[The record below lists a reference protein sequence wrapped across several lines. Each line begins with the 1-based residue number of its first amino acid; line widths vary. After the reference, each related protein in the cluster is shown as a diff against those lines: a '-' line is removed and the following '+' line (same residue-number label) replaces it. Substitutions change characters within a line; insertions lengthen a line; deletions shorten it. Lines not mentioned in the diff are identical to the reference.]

1 MYVKN
6 KIVEAE
12 RNDNREEKESSTN
25 SNSTIQL
32 KDFHSSL
39 VNNET
44 TQINEIVDDNSAI
57 SLAEIL
63 NNLSENE
70 AILFFSV
77 TNDVVKL
84 GEIFSYLL
92 IDYRTAIILTLERK
106 KLARVIS
113 HVKDDDL
120 ADYISDTPRYMRLK
134 VAAII
139 PPKRRKTIEKLVSY
153 SDDTVGSIMTTEYL
167 CVSKETTIEEVFKK
181 IKREGEYL
189 ESVRTVYVVDNNN
202 KLIGLKRLEEIIF
215 IDEGKKMEEIM
226 DTDFAYIYSTA
237 DKEEAIPICKKYDLA
252 TLPVLSKN
260 GELVGII
267 TFDDVLDV
275 IEEESTEDIL
285 LRAGVTPTSK
295 SYMET
300 RPFRMA
306 LSYVIWLIIIALINT
321 FSSVVV
327 SFNSTLTSLLSV
339 LIIFFPI
346 LNDTGGNSG
355 DQTTSTI
362 TRALATNEISTK
374 DYFKV
379 AGKELVVGFLSAIII
394 GVFNFGWTQ
403 FEFHTHL
410 INLEESQ
417 LNQLSLIFGS
427 VSKGYLMV
435 GLIVSLSLAF
445 SITLSKLL
453 GATLPIVTKQLKL
466 DPAVISG
473 PLISCLM
480 DILTLIIYFSLAGG
494 IINGIDP
501 GILGVR

>member
-6 KIVEAE
+6 KKVEIE
-12 RNDNREEKESSTN
+12 KEDNRLETNSVN
-25 SNSTIQL
+25 SNSTIL
-32 KDFHSSL
+32 LSDFHSSL

-44 TQINEIVDDNSAI
+44 SQINEIVDNNSAI
-57 SLAEIL
+57 SIAEIL

-92 IDYRTAIILTLERK
+92 VDHRTAIILTLGKK
-106 KLARVIS
+106 KLSQVIS
-113 HVKDDDL
+113 YVKDDDL

-139 PPKRRKTIEKLVSY
+139 PLKRRKTIEKLVSY

-167 CVSKETTIEEVFKK
+167 SVSKETTIQDVFKK
-181 IKREGEYL
+181 IKREGEWL
-189 ESVRTVYVVDNNN
+189 ETVRTVYVVDNNN

-215 IDEGKKMEEIM
+215 IDEKKKMEEIM
-226 DTDFAYIYSTA
+226 DTDFAYISSTA

-252 TLPVLSKN
+252 TLPVISKN

-285 LRAGVTPTSK
+285 LRAGIAPTSK

-300 RPFRMA
+300 KPFRMA

-327 SFNSTLTSLLSV
+327 SYNSHLTSLLSV

-362 TRALATNEISTK
+362 TRALATNEITTK
-374 DYFKV
+374 DYLKV
-379 AGKELVVGFLSAIII
+379 ASKELIVGFISAIII

-403 FEFHTHL
+403 FEFHSHL
-410 INLEESQ
+410 ISLEE
-417 LNQLSLIFGS
+417 NQLSQISTTFGS
-427 VSKGYLMV
+427 ISKGYLMI
-435 GLIVSLSLAF
+435 GLIVSLALVF
-445 SITLSKLL
+445 SITLSKVL

-473 PLISCLM
+473 PLIACLM
-480 DILTLIIYFSLAGG
+480 DIFTLIIYFALAGSF
-494 IINGIDP
+494 INGFNPDL
-501 GILGVR
+501 LGVSL